1 MKTSCPSFSTDL
13 NFGSCSKLDFGSKEA
28 SLTYSFANILDL
40 ILEST
45 PKPTGFDIP
54 TEEMFCCTSSLVI
67 KLVPVEGSRSTMALK
82 ADVLG
87 TEVVLS
93 SWCEDIAWV
102 VEPGL
107 LLSLAKHSF
116 TVDSMIGSAADIHSV
131 TKSFN
136 TVSSSTAAGLVAV
149 ADGFVL
155 RLFGREAIFLKTITF
170 L

>member
-1 MKTSCPSFSTDL
+1 MKQLRVFSVPRTGSWSDL
-13 NFGSCSKLDFGSKEA
+13 TPLPKLF
-28 SLTYSFANILDL
+28 
-40 ILEST
+40 T

-87 TEVVLS
+87 MEVVLS
-93 SWCEDIAWV
+93 SWCWDFAWV
-102 VEPGL
+102 AEPGL

-116 TVDSMIGSAADIHSV
+116 TVVSMIGSAADIHSV

-136 TVSSSTAAGLVAV
+136 TVSSPTAAGLVAV

-155 RLFGREAIFLKTITF
+155 RLFGREAIVLKTMTF